1 MKKKSF
7 LIPKLFLLALATIC
21 LSACIKNDN
30 FIRGDAKVRIFN
42 NVINDTSRNFFFN
55 NVLLQTALTY
65 NTNSAYL
72 VVEGDKNY
80 TIEARNN
87 ITSAASGSLVL
98 QDSFKLG
105 KNYSIYYTRK
115 DTLPAT
121 VPNMV
126 MFEDDVR
133 QNVNE
138 ARVMFINLGYT
149 LGSNVHFRSEDRK
162 LDQTLKKGDKTDYI
176 SFTKVDSTARL
187 YFNLVDSATVID
199 TISYTNFV
207 RGRVYTILFD
217 GTRRGKVKY
226 RVVTN

>member
-1 MKKKSF
+1 MKVNSF
-7 LIPKLFLLALATIC
+7 LIPKLVLLAFTTIC
-21 LSACIKNDN
+21 ISACIKNDN

-80 TIEARNN
+80 TIEAKNN

-98 QDSFKLG
+98 RDSFRLG
-105 KNYSIYYTRK
+105 KNYSIYYTK
-115 DTLPAT
+115 DDSLPST
-121 VPNMV
+121 VPKML
-126 MFEDDVR
+126 MFEDEVK
-133 QNVNE
+133 QNINE

-162 LDQTLKKGDKTDYI
+162 VDLTLKKGDKTEYI
-176 SFTKVDSTARL
+176 SFPNVNSNARL
-187 YFNLVDSATVID
+187 YFNLVDSTTVID

-207 RGRVYTILFD
+207 KGRVYTILFD
-217 GTRRGKVKY
+217 GTRAGKVKY